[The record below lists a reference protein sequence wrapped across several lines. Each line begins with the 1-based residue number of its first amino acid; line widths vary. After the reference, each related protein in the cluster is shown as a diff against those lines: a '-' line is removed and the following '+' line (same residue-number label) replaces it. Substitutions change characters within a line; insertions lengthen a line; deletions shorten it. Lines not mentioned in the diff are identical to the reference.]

1 MKLKSAQ
8 LLFLLVPALLLPVLT
23 VTTVE
28 AARPIVSTGH
38 FSTTSSV
45 PLSTRT
51 HGDVTI
57 STFQDTLSVTG
68 ILTGTVVGPVR
79 NVVNTR
85 THTLTMHSRGLF
97 TGTANGRSG
106 TLIVIANG
114 RVVGGTLM
122 GRFTVSHGTGDLEN
136 FSGHGTFTVAPG
148 ATIGDYALTWHLSDS
163 SDSD

>member
-28 AARPIVSTGH
+28 AARPTVSTGH
-38 FSTTSSV
+38 FSRTSSV

-97 TGTANGRSG
+97 TGTANGR
-106 TLIVIANG
+106 
-114 RVVGGTLM
+114 VVGGTLM
-122 GRFTVSHGTGDLEN
+122 GRFTVSRGTGDLEN